1 MAQETKRNKQIR
13 EIEGYDPQKVY
24 SLDEAISLIKQMAKA
39 KFDETVEFHANLGID
54 PKKAD
59 QQVRGTLSLPHG
71 TGKNIRIAVF
81 AEGDDAAAAKEA
93 GADVVGSDD
102 LVEKINGGFMDFD
115 LAIASP
121 DMMRH
126 VGKLGKVL
134 GPRGLMPNPKT
145 GTVTKDIANAVKEFK
160 AGRIEYRADK
170 AGGVHV
176 PVGKASFTE
185 DQLKENLRLIL
196 NTLMRVKPSS
206 AKGTYL
212 KSCFI
217 SSTMGPGIRL
227 DASSFKAS
235 KEAA

>member
-1 MAQETKRNKQIR
+1 MTHKSKRMQNVLQL
-13 EIEGYDPQKVY
+13 EEYDSQKLYNVN
-24 SLDEAISLIKQMAKA
+24 EAISLVKKSATA

-59 QQVRGTLSLPHG
+59 QQVRGTVSLPNG
-71 TGKNIRIAVF
+71 TGKTVRVAVF
-81 AEGDDAAAAKEA
+81 AEGDLAKEAEEA
-93 GADVVGSDD
+93 GADIVGSGD
-102 LVEKINGGFMDFD
+102 LVEKINGGFLDFD
-115 LAIASP
+115 IAIAAP

-145 GTVTKDIANAVKEFK
+145 GTVTKDIANAVSEFK

-176 PVGKASFTE
+176 PIGKASFTE
-185 DQLKENLRLIL
+185 DQLKENLRTII
-196 NTLMRVKPSS
+196 NVLMKAKPTS

-212 KSCFI
+212 KSCYI
-217 SSTMGPGIRL
+217 SSTMGPGIKL
-227 DASSFKAS
+227 DAASFRSS
-235 KEAA
+235 AAAA